1 MLSEEVLF
9 NNNWKEAEYLNLQY
23 LRYFFELYVIK
34 DNEWNI
40 ENTTAHD
47 AFWDVVVLE
56 NIFMCLFNI
65 IKDRLKLSDNDV
77 LDLMQRIT
85 KKEFILMKTMMIG
98 KYRGKT
104 FEEVYD
110 IDSWYLE
117 WITKNNFTEDIK
129 YTCNY
134 WLWHVDDEKFFS

>member
-1 MLSEEVLF
+1 
-9 NNNWKEAEYLNLQY
+9 
-23 LRYFFELYVIK
+23 
-34 DNEWNI
+34 
-40 ENTTAHD
+40 
-47 AFWDVVVLE
+47 
-56 NIFMCLFNI
+56 
-65 IKDRLKLSDNDV
+65 
-77 LDLMQRIT
+77 
-85 KKEFILMKTMMIG
+85 MKTMMIG

>member
-1 MLSEEVLF
+1 
-9 NNNWKEAEYLNLQY
+9 
-23 LRYFFELYVIK
+23 
-34 DNEWNI
+34 
-40 ENTTAHD
+40 
-47 AFWDVVVLE
+47 
-56 NIFMCLFNI
+56 MCLFNI

-110 IDSWYLE
+110 IDS
-117 WITKNNFTEDIK
+117 
-129 YTCNY
+129 
-134 WLWHVDDEKFFS
+134 